1 MEVAYKPSAP
11 IATRPIWR
19 RVFLMLAT
27 PLGVT
32 ATVFALP
39 LALGGLAAF
48 IRWVSPPSVEYPV
61 PAILAVLQAI
71 AQLGATLLLVFLLD
85 SAVHEAGHLLV
96 SRLMGFRI
104 MRYIVGPL
112 MVKAEGGRVKVRAN
126 ESWEQYPGSMLAVPK
141 SKRNLRWR
149 DLFVLA
155 AGPVASLALAITAWW
170 LVVKLAWQ
178 VEPSV
183 LAYFRLQM
191 IYSLF
196 SALMNGAPIR
206 SLGKM
211 SDGARIRML
220 LAGGPGA
227 ERWCALKALA
237 GESKSGK
244 RPREW
249 DAECIRQAVGFP
261 DGSFDDQGG
270 NHLAFYWALDRGDV
284 ESAGTYMGRLLAI
297 SDRKFMAMQPVIS
310 ADAAF
315 YHAYYRNDPATA
327 RGYLEQMGDMIS
339 RRFRYMQMRAE
350 AAVLLSEGKADEA
363 RGRAREGLA
372 SMEAEYAYDPGSAQ
386 QEREWFRQLMA

>member
-1 MEVAYKPSAP
+1 MEIAYKPRTP
-11 IATRPIWR
+11 ITTRPVWR
-19 RVFLMLAT
+19 RVFSALAT

-32 ATVFALP
+32 ATVFMLP
-39 LALGGLAAF
+39 LALGGLVAF

-61 PAILAVLQAI
+61 PAILGVFRGI
-71 AQLGATLLLVFLLD
+71 AQLAATLLLVFLVD
-85 SAVHEAGHLLV
+85 SAVHEGGHLLV

-126 ESWEQYPGSMLAVPK
+126 DSWEQYAGSILAVPK

-149 DLFVLA
+149 DLIVLA
-155 AGPVASLALAITAWW
+155 AGPVASLALSVLAGW
-170 LVVKLAWQ
+170 LLIKLAWQ
-178 VEPSV
+178 IESAV
-183 LAYFRLQM
+183 LMYLRLQM

-196 SALMNGAPIR
+196 SALSNGAPIR
-206 SLGKM
+206 TLGKM
-211 SDGARIRML
+211 PDGARIRML

-244 RPREW
+244 RPSEW
-249 DAECIRQAVGFP
+249 DAECIRQAVALP

-270 NHLAFYWALDRGDV
+270 NHLAFYWALDQGDI
-284 ESAGTYMGRLLAI
+284 EGAGMYLDRLLAI
-297 SDRKFMAMQPVIS
+297 SDGKFVAMQPVIS

-327 RGYLEQMGDMIS
+327 RIYLEQIGDMIS

-363 RGRAREGLA
+363 RARAREGLA

>member
-11 IATRPIWR
+11 ITTRPIWR
-19 RVFLMLAT
+19 VLSRLAT

-32 ATVFALP
+32 ATAFALP
-39 LALGGLAAF
+39 LALGGLVAF
-48 IRWVSPPSVEYPV
+48 VRWVSPPSVENPV
-61 PAILAVLQAI
+61 PAILLLLQGI
-71 AQLGATLLLVFLLD
+71 AQLAATLLLVFLVD
-85 SAVHEAGHLLV
+85 SAVHEGGHLLV

-112 MVKAEGGRVKVRAN
+112 MIKAEGGRVKVRVN
-126 ESWEQYPGSMLAVPK
+126 ESWEQYPGSILAVPK

-149 DLFVLA
+149 DLVVLV
-155 AGPVASLALAITAWW
+155 AGPVASLALCVTSWW
-170 LVVKLAWQ
+170 LIVKLAWQ
-178 VEPSV
+178 VEPAV
-183 LAYFRLQM
+183 LAYLRLQM

-196 SALMNGAPIR
+196 STLMNGAPIR

-249 DAECIRQAVGFP
+249 DAECIRQAVALP
-261 DGSFDDQGG
+261 DKSFDDQGG

-284 ESAGTYMGRLLAI
+284 EGAGTYLDRLLAI

-327 RGYLEQMGDMIS
+327 RGYLEQIGDMLS
-339 RRFRYMQMRAE
+339 KRFRYMQMRAE

-363 RGRAREGLA
+363 RTRARAGLA

>member
-1 MEVAYKPSAP
+1 M
-11 IATRPIWR
+11 
-19 RVFLMLAT
+19 
-27 PLGVT
+27 
-32 ATVFALP
+32 FALP
-39 LALGGLAAF
+39 LALGGFAAF
-48 IRWVSPPSVEYPV
+48 IRWVSPPSVQHPV
-61 PAILAVLQAI
+61 PAMLSVLQAVS
-71 AQLGATLLLVFLLD
+71 QLAATLLLVFLVD
-85 SAVHEAGHLLV
+85 SAVHEGGHLLV

-112 MVKAEGGRVKVRAN
+112 MIKAEGGSVKVGAN
-126 ESWEQYPGSMLAVPK
+126 ESWEQYPGSMLAVPE

-155 AGPVASLALAITAWW
+155 AGPVASLALCVTSWW
-170 LVVKLAWQ
+170 LIVRLAWQ
-178 VEPSV
+178 GEPAV
-183 LAYFRLQM
+183 LAYFRLQLV
-191 IYSLF
+191 YSLF
-196 SALMNGAPIR
+196 STLMNGAPIR

-227 ERWCALKALA
+227 DRWCALKALA

-249 DAECIRQAVGFP
+249 DAEYLRQVVALP

-270 NHLAFYWALDRGDV
+270 NHLAFYSSLDRGDI
-284 ESAGTYMGRLLAI
+284 EGAGKYLDRLLAI

-327 RGYLEQMGDMIS
+327 RIYLEQIGDMLS
-339 RRFRYMQMRAE
+339 KRFRYMQMRDE

-363 RGRAREGLA
+363 RARARDGLA

-386 QEREWFRQLMA
+386 QEREWFGKLMAGTNRTSRKEVEYVGPTPQLVYNDIDNTHQTL